1 MQINCLFNNSNN
13 NNNILNDNY
22 RTNNAFRR
30 NKFSCYYYYLLLYFL
45 LALNYAVR
53 IYYVKCVSRMR
64 LKNQPFLLL
73 VKKTKITWYTSV
85 SELAW
90 NKMDAPW
97 NCNLLTSCSEDAKD
111 GQEILGCNAVEPD
124 RQTNTKSRRRSPRTS
139 RRLKA
144 WGNCQRLQPQELS
157 LPWQFGKWGMVGV

>member
-22 RTNNAFRR
+22 ITNNAFRR
-30 NKFSCYYYYLLLYFL
+30 NKFSCCYYYYLLLYFL

-53 IYYVKCVSRMR
+53 IYYVKCVSRTRTR

-85 SELAW
+85 SELA
-90 NKMDAPW
+90 
-97 NCNLLTSCSEDAKD
+97 
-111 GQEILGCNAVEPD
+111 
-124 RQTNTKSRRRSPRTS
+124 
-139 RRLKA
+139 
-144 WGNCQRLQPQELS
+144 
-157 LPWQFGKWGMVGV
+157 